1 MFPEVGDVWMA
12 PWSLEYLVTEIRD
25 GYAWAILLGEV
36 DTKVEIFHAMD
47 GPIPKTWVRL
57 VAGGEA

>member
-1 MFPEVGDVWMA
+1 MA
-12 PWSLEYLVTEIRD
+12 PWSLNEYLVTEIRD